1 MLKELSRSTT
11 QRNRPKTP
19 NQISYQKSNKQSINN
34 TINNLITRETST
46 QNTNHNYIQMNHI
59 DKNNNLINNSS
70 IKNIGGN
77 LNNTPVGKLFKPY
90 KPKYDDKINLNL
102 QNDINKFVKIKS
114 NSISNLNTNYNT
126 NMNSNLTSNLNSKNN
141 TNINSNYNSNK
152 SLIRKE
158 MIKDSSLK
166 TRPKTPSLNSNLNR
180 YQSNIKNVKNKNMKS
195 FFNSIDQSIPVNYDK
210 SYNYELVN
218 NEMQNLEDM
227 INSIK
232 NKGFDKYEN
241 EINEKIQKKDKL
253 ENSIQIL
260 KSKINMYENEKK
272 YIIKDNSKEKLKISN
287 LQNVSKRYKNISEG
301 ILNYQKEIPNYK
313 PKIEELKNETIEI
326 NTLIQ
331 KEKVNIQLLK
341 ENIQKLNK
349 MISDKKRESE
359 SIRPALNLLKKHI
372 ITLKQKIKNIDLEK
386 TDFMIN
392 VSEFV
397 EKGKYH

>member
-1 MLKELSRSTT
+1 
-11 QRNRPKTP
+11 
-19 NQISYQKSNKQSINN
+19 
-34 TINNLITRETST
+34 
-46 QNTNHNYIQMNHI
+46 
-59 DKNNNLINNSS
+59 
-70 IKNIGGN
+70 
-77 LNNTPVGKLFKPY
+77 
-90 KPKYDDKINLNL
+90 
-102 QNDINKFVKIKS
+102 
-114 NSISNLNTNYNT
+114 
-126 NMNSNLTSNLNSKNN
+126 
-141 TNINSNYNSNK
+141 
-152 SLIRKE
+152 
-158 MIKDSSLK
+158 
-166 TRPKTPSLNSNLNR
+166 
-180 YQSNIKNVKNKNMKS
+180 MKS
-195 FFNSIDQSIPVNYDK
+195 FFNSIAQSIPVSYDK

-241 EINEKIQKKDKL
+241 EINEKVQKKDKL

-260 KSKINMYENEKK
+260 KSKINMYEHEKK

-313 PKIEELKNETIEI
+313 PKIEELKKETIEI
-326 NTLIQ
+326 NTSIQ
-331 KEKVNIQLLK
+331 NEKVSIQLLK

-386 TDFMIN
+386 TGFMIN

-397 EKGKYH
+397 EKGNYH

>member
-19 NQISYQKSNKQSINN
+19 NQISFQKSNKQSINN
-34 TINNLITRETST
+34 TINNLLTRETST
-46 QNTNHNYIQMNHI
+46 QNTNIQINI
-59 DKNNNLINNSS
+59 NDKNNNIINNSS
-70 IKNIGGN
+70 IKNIGGS
-77 LNNTPVGKLFKPY
+77 LNNTPVSKLFKPY
-90 KPKYDDKINLNL
+90 KPKNDDKINLNF
-102 QNDINKFVKIKS
+102 QNDLMNKFSKIKS
-114 NSISNLNTNYNT
+114 NSISNLNTNFNS
-126 NMNSNLTSNLNSKNN
+126 NINSNLTSNLNSKNN
-141 TNINSNYNSNK
+141 TNIKSNSNK
-152 SLIRKE
+152 NLIRNN
-158 MIKDSSLK
+158 ITDSSLK
-166 TRPKTPSLNSNLNR
+166 IRPKTPCLNSNLNR
-180 YQSNIKNVKNKNMKS
+180 YQSNFKNVKNKNMKS
-195 FFNSIDQSIPVNYDK
+195 YFNSIDQSIPVTYDK
-210 SYNYELVN
+210 SYNYEIVN

-260 KSKINMYENEKK
+260 KSKINMYEHEKK

-331 KEKVNIQLLK
+331 KEKVSIQLLK
-341 ENIQKLNK
+341 ENIQKMNK

-386 TDFMIN
+386 TGFMIN

-397 EKGKYH
+397 EKGNYH